1 MQIPYIYMD
10 VNYFTSFTYREE
22 KIQHPGRVVII
33 GRKMNDP
40 KKLYEDLS
48 LESVYDEKGVRTLWK
63 DMTSK
68 NKMEQLQKISSA
80 MLSATNFVYNG
91 EAAED
96 TGNRN
101 VSVCDIL
108 EKEMYSLAVQAKV
121 ITSEFYTFIETKDK
135 TLDPVNLS
143 CRSRITK
150 DGYLEISWSRLEFF
164 SANGKNYKKSTR
176 LTKGASS
183 FSYPMKTF
191 EKLPSWAKDKV
202 IGFEKKF
209 SVLREKANALSKCRR
224 QIENY
229 KKLAEKS
236 LN

>member
-1 MQIPYIYMD
+1 ML
-10 VNYFTSFTYREE
+10 SF
-22 KIQHPGRVVII
+22 VVLTANA
-33 GRKMNDP
+33 GSENKV
-40 KKLYEDLS
+40 LYEKAGFDGYLT
-48 LESVYDEKGVRTLWK
+48 KP
-63 DMTSK
+63 
-68 NKMEQLQKISSA
+68 I
-80 MLSATNFVYNG
+80 
-91 EAAED
+91 
-96 TGNRN
+96 TG
-101 VSVCDIL
+101 DIL
-108 EKEMYSLAVQAKV
+108 EKEMYSLAIQAKV

>member
-1 MQIPYIYMD
+1 MFSFHYI
-10 VNYFTSFTYREE
+10 VPFSLCCLLSGQR
-22 KIQHPGRVVII
+22 QHQLVVIFEREI
-33 GRKMNDP
+33 VPAAGITG
-40 KKLYEDLS
+40 
-48 LESVYDEKGVRTLWK
+48 SVP
-63 DMTSK
+63 
-68 NKMEQLQKISSA
+68 
-80 MLSATNFVYNG
+80 FH
-91 EAAED
+91 
-96 TGNRN
+96 GNRN

-108 EKEMYSLAVQAKV
+108 EKEMYSLAIQAKV